1 MASILLPLKE
11 RQLLLHG
18 YVRNCNVNI
27 TLDLLGL
34 CSLMYGDETFYWKI
48 KGQDLQNI
56 LDPGHPILM
65 TASLKSE
72 IFIYRGI
79 EFQLDIFKLF
89 DTSTPNNHSIKLRC
103 NLKSKNITMD
113 TKLIL
118 CIEDIG
124 LRVNVL
130 CVDFGHRTWHDNTL
144 RLSDIASN
152 SKELNF
158 LCKLDPLKIEPVNN
172 NTNIKSFCKNIIFKQ
187 TSNIKW
193 QLDDKMTPA
202 YTSYNN
208 NTVANWYESPEFH
221 SGNFKVVLSN
231 TENSIGVQLCIM
243 SFPSNVDQ
251 IHAKWICILNYDG
264 NIRKIQSYFIFARQ
278 NYADVSVH
286 PITKST
292 FLDESTEFS
301 LSLLSVNI
309 KVFIVDIRDEFDQ
322 LVPWHLIRHWPQ
334 HNIINEKV
342 SKSLSNGDTFKKK
355 QQDMDEMK
363 LMITDIKKEL
373 SDLSCFVKEK
383 LSNVEVKYA
392 IDINKETCEMIKI
405 KEWLINAVKLPN
417 YYELFVKNGFGSL
430 DMIKEINNVTDLD
443 YIGVNIKAHQLK
455 LMNYITKKKKK

>member
-1 MASILLPLKE
+1 
-11 RQLLLHG
+11 
-18 YVRNCNVNI
+18 
-27 TLDLLGL
+27 
-34 CSLMYGDETFYWKI
+34 
-48 KGQDLQNI
+48 
-56 LDPGHPILM
+56 M

-172 NTNIKSFCKNIIFKQ
+172 NTNIKSFCKNVIFKQ

-193 QLDDKMTPA
+193 QLDDKMTP
-202 YTSYNN
+202 SLNN
-208 NTVANWYESPEFH
+208 FPCTWYESPEYH
-221 SGNFKVVLSN
+221 NGNFRIVMCETDNV
-231 TENSIGVQLCIM
+231 IRIQLGIL
-243 SFPSNVDQ
+243 SFPSMVDH
-251 IHAKWICILNYDG
+251 IHVKWICIANYNG
-264 NIRKIQSYFIFARQ
+264 NIKKIQSHFVFSREKWCDI
-278 NYADVSVH
+278 SVR
-286 PITKST
+286 PIDKNDL
-292 FLDESTEFS
+292 LDQSNNLNRLI
-301 LSLLSVNI
+301 LSLLCVNI
-309 KVFIVDIRDEFDQ
+309 KVFIVDIQDEFGQ
-322 LVPWHLIRHWPQ
+322 FVRWRKIRHWPQ
-334 HNIINEKV
+334 YNVINEKV